1 MTIPA
6 GLLPEGLRDR
16 LPPEAAAQT
25 RIVRALLDTIA
36 AHGYDLVSP
45 PLVEFEEGLAGRL
58 TTGRAKDLLR
68 FVDPVSQRTLAL
80 RPDITI
86 QVGRI
91 ASTRLANAPR
101 PLRLAYGGPVLKLRA
116 SQLAPAREITQV
128 GAELIGRD
136 SVAAACEIV
145 RVAVEA
151 LRAAGVRAIT
161 VDLTLPDLV
170 DTLASRVLTAEQ
182 IAKLKTLLD
191 MKDAGALIAE
201 GFDSWLPLMASTGP
215 IRDSLEKLRAFD
227 HAGLLTSRIEGI
239 AAVADAIGDAARVT
253 IDPTERHGFEYQ
265 SWFGFSLFADG
276 ISDEIGRGGSYS
288 VIHPDNV
295 QEAAIGF
302 SLYPDALLESPIP
315 AATPILFLPLDTSPA
330 LAAQFRIDG
339 YRTIAALDGECDA
352 GTLGCTHR
360 VTNGEAVAL

>member
-1 MTIPA
+1 MTIPP

-36 AHGYDLVSP
+36 THGYDLVSP
-45 PLVEFEEGLAGRL
+45 PLVEFEEVLAGRL
-58 TTGRAKDLLR
+58 AAGRAQDLLR

-91 ASTRLANAPR
+91 AATQLAAAPR

-116 SQLAPAREITQV
+116 SQLAPAREIMQI

-136 SVAAACEIV
+136 TVAAACEIV

-151 LRAAGVRAIT
+151 LQAAGVTSIT

-170 DTLASRVLTAEQ
+170 ETLAGRILPASR
-182 IAKLKTLLD
+182 IAKLKALLD
-191 MKDAGALIAE
+191 MKDAGGLIGE
-201 GFDSWLPLMASTGP
+201 GFASWLPLLAATGP
-215 IRDSLEKLRAFD
+215 IGAAIEQLATFD
-227 HAGLLTSRIEGI
+227 HAGLLTSRIDGLTAI
-239 AAVADAIGDAARVT
+239 ADAIGKAARVT

-276 ISDEIGRGGSYS
+276 IPGEIGRGGSYA
-288 VIHPDNV
+288 VVHPGGGEEV
-295 QEAAIGF
+295 ATGF
-302 SLYPDALLESPIP
+302 SLYPDALLEAPVPANVATVFIP
-315 AATPILFLPLDTSPA
+315 LGTLPAVAAELRA
-330 LAAQFRIDG
+330 NG
-339 YRTIAALDGECDA
+339 HRTIAALDDHCDA
-352 GTLGCTHR
+352 QSLGCTHR
-360 VTNGEAVAL
+360 LSGGEAVAV

>member
-1 MTIPA
+1 MTIPH

-25 RIVRALLDTIA
+25 RIVRALLDTIS

-45 PLVEFEEGLAGRL
+45 PLVEFEEGLADRL
-58 TTGRAKDLLR
+58 KSGAAQNLLR

-80 RPDITI
+80 RPDITT

-91 ASTRLANAPR
+91 ASTRLVNAPR

-116 SQLAPAREITQV
+116 SQLAPDRQTMQV

-145 RVAVEA
+145 RLAVEA
-151 LRAAGVRAIT
+151 LHAAGVETVT

-170 DTLASRVLTAEQ
+170 ETLTSCILSADQIEQ
-182 IAKLKTLLD
+182 LKTLLD
-191 MKDAGALIAE
+191 MKDAGALAAADF
-201 GFDSWLPLMASTGP
+201 GHWLPLMAATGSVE
-215 IRDSLEKLRAFD
+215 DSLPKLRAFD
-227 HAGLLTSRIEGI
+227 HVELLASRIDGL
-239 AAVADAIGDAARVT
+239 AAIADAIEGAARVT

-276 ISDEIGRGGSYS
+276 ISGEIGRGGSYAI
-288 VIHPDNV
+288 VNPDGSE
-295 QEAAIGF
+295 EAATGF
-302 SLYPDALLESPIP
+302 SLYPDALLESPVPTAAPTLFVPLGTAP
-315 AATPILFLPLDTSPA
+315 AM
-330 LAAQFRIDG
+330 AAKFRSEG
-339 YRTIAALDGECDA
+339 YRTIAALDADCDA
-352 GTLGCTHR
+352 AKLGCTH
-360 VTNGEAVAL
+360 TLKNGAPAVL

>member
-1 MTIPA
+1 MTIPH

-16 LPPEAAAQT
+16 LPPEAAAQM

-36 AHGYDLVSP
+36 THGYDLVSP

-58 TTGRAKDLLR
+58 MEGRAKDMLR

-91 ASTRLANAPR
+91 ASTRLASAPR

-116 SQLAPAREITQV
+116 SQLAPAREIMQV

-151 LRAAGVRAIT
+151 LRATGVESAT

-170 DTLASRVLTAEQ
+170 ETLASRILPAED
-182 IAKLKTLLD
+182 IAKLKMLLD
-191 MKDAGALIAE
+191 MKDAGALIAA
-201 GFDSWLPLMASTGP
+201 GFADWLPLMATTGP
-215 IRDSLEKLRAFD
+215 VTESLAKLRAFD
-227 HAGLLTSRIEGI
+227 HAGLLSSRIDGI
-239 AAVADAIGDAARVT
+239 TAVAEAIGDAARVT

-265 SWFGFSLFADG
+265 SWFGFSLFAEN
-276 ISDEIGRGGSYS
+276 ISSEIGRGGSY
-288 VIHPDNV
+288 VIVSPDGT
-295 QEAAIGF
+295 EEPATGF
-302 SLYPDALLESPIP
+302 SLYPDALLESPTP
-315 AATPILFLPLDTSPA
+315 AKAPTLFVPLGTTPA
-330 LAAQFRIDG
+330 LAARFRSEG
-339 YRTIAALDGECDA
+339 YRTIAALDIDCDPSK
-352 GTLGCTHR
+352 LGCSHR
-360 VTNGEAVAL
+360 LADDKAVVL

>member
-1 MTIPA
+1 MTIPP

-45 PLVEFEEGLAGRL
+45 PLVEFEEGLANRL
-58 TTGRAKDLLR
+58 TAGRAKDLLR

-116 SQLAPAREITQV
+116 SQLAPAREIMQI

-151 LRAAGVRAIT
+151 LQAAGVQSIT

-170 DTLASRVLTAEQ
+170 ETLAGRVLSADQ

-201 GFDSWLPLMASTGP
+201 GFGSWIPLMAATGP
-215 IRDSLEKLRAFD
+215 IGESLDKLRAFD
-227 HAGLLTSRIEGI
+227 HAGLLASRIDGI
-239 AAVADAIGDAARVT
+239 AAISEAIGDAARVT

-265 SWFGFSLFADG
+265 SWFGFSLFANG
-276 ISDEIGRGGSYS
+276 ISGEIGRGGSYS
-288 VIHPDNV
+288 VIHPDDA
-295 QEAAIGF
+295 QEPAIGF
-302 SLYPDALLESPIP
+302 SLYPDPLLESPVP
-315 AATPILFLPLDTSPA
+315 TAAPTLFLPLDTPA
-330 LAAQFRIDG
+330 TLAAQFRIDG
-339 YRTIAALDGECDA
+339 YRTIAALDESCNA
-352 GTLGCTHR
+352 TALGCTHR
-360 VTNGEAVAL
+360 LVDSEAVAL

>member
-1 MTIPA
+1 MTIPH

-36 AHGYDLVSP
+36 THGYDLVSP

-58 TTGRAKDLLR
+58 KSGAAQNLLR

-80 RPDITI
+80 RPDITT

-91 ASTRLANAPR
+91 ASTRLASAPR

-116 SQLAPAREITQV
+116 SQLAPDRQAMQV

-151 LRAAGVRAIT
+151 LRAAGVESVT

-170 DTLASRVLTAEQ
+170 ETLTSCILPADRIER
-182 IAKLKTLLD
+182 LKTLLD
-191 MKDAGALIAE
+191 MKDAGALAAAD
-201 GFDSWLPLMASTGP
+201 FAHWLPLMAATGP
-215 IRDSLEKLRAFD
+215 VGDSLQKLRAFD
-227 HAGLLTSRIEGI
+227 HVDLLATRIDGLSAI
-239 AAVADAIGDAARVT
+239 ADAIGDAARVT

-276 ISDEIGRGGSYS
+276 ISGEIGRGGSYA
-288 VIHPDNV
+288 ILNPDGSE
-295 QEAAIGF
+295 EAATGF
-302 SLYPDALLESPIP
+302 SLYPDALLESPVP
-315 AATPILFLPLDTSPA
+315 AETPKLFVPVGTDPTLAAT
-330 LAAQFRIDG
+330 FRTEG
-339 YRTIAALDGECDA
+339 YRTIAALDADCDA
-352 GTLGCTHR
+352 AKLGCTHQL
-360 VTNGEAVAL
+360 TDGKATKI